1 MINVIYKLDKEH
13 KSSISIITEDKNLP
27 LTDNEIK
34 LIVLKLYELSPESF
48 DSVILKSDIVAELN
62 REIISLESE
71 IRDLKNANE
80 EDDDEYETD
89 Y

>member
-71 IRDLKNANE
+71 IHDLKNANE

>member
-48 DSVILKSDIVAELN
+48 DPVILKSDIVAELN
-62 REIISLESE
+62 RISLESE
-71 IRDLKNANE
+71 IHDLKNADE
-80 EDDDEYETD
+80 EDDEYETD

>member
-71 IRDLKNANE
+71 IHDLKNANE
-80 EDDDEYETD
+80 EDDEYETD

>member
-62 REIISLESE
+62 REIILLESE
-71 IRDLKNANE
+71 IHDLKNANE
-80 EDDDEYETD
+80 EDDEYETD